1 MSLQTLVRI
10 DGERLIREGFHKVFA
25 EVFGFPSFYGQNM
38 DAWIDCMSS
47 LDAPEDGM
55 TSVHAPPGGVL
66 VLQIDN
72 FQALKQSRPDLVTE
86 IVESCA
92 FVNWRRLEI
101 GKSAVLALS
110 FY

>member
-1 MSLQTLVRI
+1 MSQSLVRI
-10 DGERLIREGFHKVFA
+10 DGERLLRENFHTVFA
-25 EVFGFPSFYGQNM
+25 EVFGFPSFYGRNM
-38 DAWIDCMSS
+38 HAWIDCMTS

-72 FQALKQSRPDLVTE
+72 FQVLKRSRPDIVTD
-86 IVESCA
+86 IVECCA
-92 FVNWRRLEI
+92 FVNWRRLEV

-110 FY
+110 FYQ